1 MKVNFDVHMIAYMSS
16 WKLGGSFLAPVHNPR
31 LAAAA
36 KRQLYKQMPQPFI
49 NNKLHSKK
57 NYLFDRKSLS
67 SNNFKKKPS

>member
-1 MKVNFDVHMIAYMSS
+1 M
-16 WKLGGSFLAPVHNPR
+16 APVHNPR
-31 LAAAA
+31 LAAVA

-67 SNNFKKKPS
+67 SNNFKKKPR